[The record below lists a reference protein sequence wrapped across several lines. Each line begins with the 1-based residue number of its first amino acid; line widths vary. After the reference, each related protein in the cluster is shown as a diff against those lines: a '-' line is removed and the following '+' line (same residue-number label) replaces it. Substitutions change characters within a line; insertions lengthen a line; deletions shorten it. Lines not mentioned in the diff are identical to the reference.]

1 MYTIPSFWLTDQF
14 PAPISVVWCD
24 AVVIGAQDLNVLP
37 AGVILVSILV
47 VHL

>member
-1 MYTIPSFWLTDQF
+1 
-14 PAPISVVWCD
+14 
-24 AVVIGAQDLNVLP
+24 VVIGAQDLNVLP